1 MKKKGGKK
9 RVYIRKGTNDTNAA
23 AAIMISLSNDHHL
36 PYQNDSFH
44 GPRLADRGCHPQW
57 SDGKRG
63 EYDRNDARKSF
74 PVGERASQIERKTP
88 IHTKMTKNKKQK
100 KRKGKK
106 GEKRIR
112 KGKQT
117 RVSTKIRPITRG
129 NE

>member
-63 EYDRNDARKSF
+63 EYDRNNAREISS
-74 PVGERASQIERKTP
+74 GRQIVESLVIGLFTFRDEFGL
-88 IHTKMTKNKKQK
+88 
-100 KRKGKK
+100 RLAY
-106 GEKRIR
+106 
-112 KGKQT
+112 
-117 RVSTKIRPITRG
+117 S
-129 NE
+129 